1 MKPMNSNIKID
12 AGWHGAYREK
22 VVEQGFKYKQTNINT
37 DYLIG
42 QFIGDMQE
50 VIPTENLSEKFVT
63 IFDDQT
69 R

>member
-1 MKPMNSNIKID
+1 MSRVVICANIQIRKPLVLYNYEDDMKPMNSNIKID

-42 QFIGDMQE
+42 
-50 VIPTENLSEKFVT
+50 
-63 IFDDQT
+63 
-69 R
+69 